1 MVLIILHKYDSVFIN
16 ELAKLKIFKFFVTVF
31 HVQIF
36 RIANP
41 SISAGGGELRSYNV
55 IKYLSR
61 KAKITVVPP
70 LSALC
75 GKNVE
80 EIIKD
85 IKSLNVEVP
94 YKIEELAKKCKSY
107 PKNPLSIVKMER
119 DYYSN
124 FIEEAKTSDIIFS
137 DHTSYSLV
145 SAISLLREKSNVK
158 SVTVLQEG
166 NLKSVYNLK
175 CMIRLRG
182 FNALTLLKYFRNLY
196 GNMIFKKYSK
206 DLDFLLGV
214 SKASIDE
221 FKELGLVRKETPW
234 KVLKPANAFEKDL
247 LNYSSSEKEDYA
259 IFFARLIPE
268 KGIFELPRIWK
279 KVKERIPNAKLVVVG
294 KFFNEKIKKKFLS
307 MAKDGIEYRGY
318 LPREELIKTVAKAK
332 VFVYPTHF
340 DAFPLAV
347 LESLALKTP
356 VVAYS
361 IPTIVEIFGKLKAV
375 KFVKEFDVSGMAN
388 NIVEFYNLKEYDS
401 IFDEEY
407 KSFINFYSSWEKVA
421 DAEYNA
427 LKEFL
432 ETK

>member
-1 MVLIILHKYDSVFIN
+1 MH
-16 ELAKLKIFKFFVTVF
+16 
-31 HVQIF
+31 IF

-41 SISAGGGELRSYNV
+41 SIFAGGGELRSYNV
-55 IKYLSR
+55 IKYLSK

-94 YKIEELAKKCKSY
+94 DKIEELAKKCKSY

-119 DYYSN
+119 EYYSN
-124 FIEEAKTSDIIFS
+124 FVEEAKTSDVIFS

-145 SAISLLREKSNVK
+145 SAISLLKEKSNVK
-158 SVTVLQEG
+158 SVTVLQESG
-166 NLKSVYNLK
+166 LKSVYNLRT
-175 CMIRLRG
+175 MIRLRG

-234 KVLKPANAFEKDL
+234 KVLKPANAFERELLSYSTLDKDD
-247 LNYSSSEKEDYA
+247 YSV
-259 IFFARLIPE
+259 FFARLIPE

-279 KVKERIPNAKLVVVG
+279 RVRERIPDAKLVVVG
-294 KFFNEKIKKKFLS
+294 KFYNEKVKRKFLQ
-307 MAKDGIEYRGY
+307 MAKDVGIEYRGY
-318 LPREELIKTVAKAK
+318 LPREELIKTVAKARL
-332 VFVYPTHF
+332 FVYPTHF
-340 DAFPLAV
+340 DAFSLTV

-356 VVAYS
+356 VVTYD
-361 IPTIVEIFGKLKAV
+361 IPAIREIFGKIKAV
-375 KFVKEFDVSGMAN
+375 KFVKEFDVSDMAN
-388 NIVEFYNLKEYDS
+388 KIVEVYNLKEYDDL
-401 IFDEEY
+401 FDEEY
-407 KSFINFYSSWEKVA
+407 KSFIGFYSSWEKVTE
-421 DAEYNA
+421 AEYNA
-427 LKEFL
+427 LKELL
-432 ETK
+432 EIN